1 MGKNSC
7 DKSCEFLF
15 AAWPSMQSSLVGF
28 PVMLSCG
35 QHPVEPV
42 EWTYQQ
48 MQQSPVDSAVK
59 VIVISGSVVGD
70 HAKRFS
76 VHQSILIINVV
87 EMSDGGYY
95 NCTDATGEIITIH
108 LSVLGK
114 SCSE

>member
-1 MGKNSC
+1 M
-7 DKSCEFLF
+7 LLV
-15 AAWPSMQSSLVGF
+15 AAWLSKQSSLAGL
-28 PVMLSCG
+28 PQMLSCG

-42 EWTYQQ
+42 NWTYQQ
-48 MQQSPVDSAVK
+48 IQQSQVDSAVK
-59 VIVISGSVVGD
+59 LIVISRSVVSD

-76 VHQSILIINVV
+76 VHQSSLIINVV
-87 EMSDGGYY
+87 EMADGGYY